1 MNMDNLKEVFADE
14 AFVEGLL
21 QLENAAEVQEA
32 LKEKDIEMTED
43 DIISLRDIMVKVESG
58 EVSEEQLESWAAQA
72 EEGEIPEEMLELV
85 SGGVITITALVLGA
99 LVTTLKMAAVG
110 VGAAGVTVGAS
121 YAVRNRW

>member
-21 QLENAAEVQEA
+21 QLESAAKVQEA

-72 EEGEIPEEMLELV
+72 EEGEIPEEILELV
-85 SGGVITITALVLGA
+85 SGGVITITALLLGT

>member
-1 MNMDNLKEVFADE
+1 MNMDKLKEVFADE
-14 AFVEGLL
+14 VFVEGLL
-21 QLENAAEVQEA
+21 QLESAAEVQEA

-85 SGGVITITALVLGA
+85 SGGVITITALVLGT

>member
-1 MNMDNLKEVFADE
+1 MNMDKLKEVFADE

-21 QLENAAEVQEA
+21 QLESAAEVQEA

-58 EVSEEQLESWAAQA
+58 EVSEEQMESWAAQA

-85 SGGVITITALVLGA
+85 SGGVITITALLLGCLA
-99 LVTTLKMAAVG
+99 TTLKMAAVG

>member
-1 MNMDNLKEVFADE
+1 MNMDKLKEVFADE

-21 QLENAAEVQEA
+21 QLESAAEVQEA

-58 EVSEEQLESWAAQA
+58 EVSEEQMESWAAQA

-85 SGGVITITALVLGA
+85 SGGVITITALLLGT

>member
-21 QLENAAEVQEA
+21 QLESAAEVQEA

-85 SGGVITITALVLGA
+85 SGGVITITALLLGT

>member
-1 MNMDNLKEVFADE
+1 MNMDKLKEVFADE

-21 QLENAAEVQEA
+21 QLESAAEVQEA

-72 EEGEIPEEMLELV
+72 EEGEIPEKMLELV
-85 SGGVITITALVLGA
+85 SGGVITITALVLGS

>member
-1 MNMDNLKEVFADE
+1 MNMDKLKEVFADE

-21 QLENAAEVQEA
+21 QLESAAEVQEA

-72 EEGEIPEEMLELV
+72 EEGEIPEKMLELV
-85 SGGVITITALVLGA
+85 SGGVITITALLLGT

>member
-1 MNMDNLKEVFADE
+1 MNMDKLKEVFADE

-21 QLENAAEVQEA
+21 QLESAAEVQEA

-72 EEGEIPEEMLELV
+72 EEGEIPEEILELV
-85 SGGVITITALVLGA
+85 SGGVITITALLLGT

>member
-1 MNMDNLKEVFADE
+1 MNMDKLKEVFADE

-21 QLENAAEVQEA
+21 QLESVAEVQEA

-85 SGGVITITALVLGA
+85 SGGVITITALLLGT

>member
-1 MNMDNLKEVFADE
+1 MNMDKLKEVFADE

-21 QLENAAEVQEA
+21 QLESAAEVQEA

-72 EEGEIPEEMLELV
+72 EEGEIPEKMLELV

>member
-1 MNMDNLKEVFADE
+1 MNMDKLKEVFADE

-21 QLENAAEVQEA
+21 QLESAAEVQEA

-58 EVSEEQLESWAAQA
+58 EVSEEQLESWAAQS

-85 SGGVITITALVLGA
+85 SGGIVISTAAAIAWGIGYA
-99 LVTTLKMAAVG
+99 ICAVTGVAVG
-110 VGAAGVTVGAS
+110 GWIFNTAEGS
-121 YAVRNRW
+121 RDW

>member
-1 MNMDNLKEVFADE
+1 MNMDKLKEVFADE

-21 QLENAAEVQEA
+21 QLESAAEVQEA

-58 EVSEEQLESWAAQA
+58 EVSEEQMESWAAQA

-85 SGGVITITALVLGA
+85 SGGVITITALLLGT

-121 YAVRNRW
+121 YAVRYRW

>member
-1 MNMDNLKEVFADE
+1 MNMDKLKEVFADE

-21 QLENAAEVQEA
+21 QLESAAEVQEA

-58 EVSEEQLESWAAQA
+58 EVSEEQMESWAAQA

-85 SGGVITITALVLGA
+85 SGGVITITAVLLGA

>member
-21 QLENAAEVQEA
+21 QLESAVEVQEA

-58 EVSEEQLESWAAQA
+58 EVSEEQMESWAAQA

-85 SGGVITITALVLGA
+85 SGGIVISTAAAIAWGIGYAVCA
-99 LVTTLKMAAVG
+99 VTGVAVG
-110 VGAAGVTVGAS
+110 GWIFNTAEGSRG
-121 YAVRNRW
+121 W

>member
-1 MNMDNLKEVFADE
+1 MNMDKLKEVFADE

-21 QLENAAEVQEA
+21 QLESAAEVQEA

-85 SGGVITITALVLGA
+85 SGGVITITALLLGC

>member
-1 MNMDNLKEVFADE
+1 MNMDKLKEVFADE

-21 QLENAAEVQEA
+21 QLESAAEVQEA

-85 SGGVITITALVLGA
+85 SGGVITITALLLGT

>member
-1 MNMDNLKEVFADE
+1 MNMDKLKEVFADE

-21 QLENAAEVQEA
+21 QLESAAEVQEA

-72 EEGEIPEEMLELV
+72 EEGEIPEKMLELV
-85 SGGVITITALVLGA
+85 SGGVITITALLLGCLA
-99 LVTTLKMAAVG
+99 TTLKMAAVG

>member
-1 MNMDNLKEVFADE
+1 MNMDKLKEVFADE

-21 QLENAAEVQEA
+21 QLESAAEVQEA

-85 SGGVITITALVLGA
+85 SGGVITITALLLGA

>member
-1 MNMDNLKEVFADE
+1 MNMDKLKEVFADE

-21 QLENAAEVQEA
+21 QLESAAEVQEA

-58 EVSEEQLESWAAQA
+58 EVSEEQLESWAAQV

-85 SGGVITITALVLGA
+85 SGGVITITAVLLGCLA
-99 LVTTLKMAAVG
+99 TTLKMAAVG
-110 VGAAGVTVGAS
+110 EGAAGVTVGAS

>member
-1 MNMDNLKEVFADE
+1 MNMDKLKEVFADE

-21 QLENAAEVQEA
+21 QLESAAEVQEA

-58 EVSEEQLESWAAQA
+58 EVSEEQMESWAAQA
-72 EEGEIPEEMLELV
+72 EEGEIPEKMLELV
-85 SGGVITITALVLGA
+85 SGGVITITALLLGT

>member
-1 MNMDNLKEVFADE
+1 MNMDKLKEVFADE

-21 QLENAAEVQEA
+21 QLESAAEVQEA

>member
-1 MNMDNLKEVFADE
+1 MNMDKLKEVFADE

-21 QLENAAEVQEA
+21 QLESAAEVQEA

-72 EEGEIPEEMLELV
+72 EEGEIPEKMLELV
-85 SGGVITITALVLGA
+85 SGGVVTITALLLGA

>member
-1 MNMDNLKEVFADE
+1 MNMDKLKEVFADE

-21 QLENAAEVQEA
+21 QLESAAEVQEA

-72 EEGEIPEEMLELV
+72 EEGEIPEKMLELV
-85 SGGVITITALVLGA
+85 SGGVITITALLLGA

>member
-21 QLENAAEVQEA
+21 QLESAAEVQEA

-58 EVSEEQLESWAAQA
+58 EVSEEQMESWAAQA

-85 SGGVITITALVLGA
+85 SGGVITITALLLGT

>member
-1 MNMDNLKEVFADE
+1 MNMDKLKEVFADE

-21 QLENAAEVQEA
+21 QLESAAEVQEA

-72 EEGEIPEEMLELV
+72 EEGEIPEKMLELV
-85 SGGVITITALVLGA
+85 SGGVVTITAILLGA

>member
-1 MNMDNLKEVFADE
+1 MNMDKLKEVFADE

-21 QLENAAEVQEA
+21 QLESAAEVQEA

-72 EEGEIPEEMLELV
+72 EEGEIPEKMLELV
-85 SGGVITITALVLGA
+85 SGGVITITALL
-99 LVTTLKMAAVG
+99 
-110 VGAAGVTVGAS
+110 
-121 YAVRNRW
+121 

>member
-1 MNMDNLKEVFADE
+1 MNMDKLKEVFADE

-21 QLENAAEVQEA
+21 QLESVAEVQEA

-85 SGGVITITALVLGA
+85 SGGVITITALLLGCLA
-99 LVTTLKMAAVG
+99 TTLKMAAVG

>member
-1 MNMDNLKEVFADE
+1 MNMDKLKEVFADE

-21 QLENAAEVQEA
+21 QLESAAEVQEA

-85 SGGVITITALVLGA
+85 SGGIVISTAAAIAWGIGYA
-99 LVTTLKMAAVG
+99 ICAVTGVAVG
-110 VGAAGVTVGAS
+110 GWIFNTAEGS
-121 YAVRNRW
+121 RDW

>member
-43 DIISLRDIMVKVESG
+43 DIISLRHIMVKVESG

-72 EEGEIPEEMLELV
+72 EEGEIPEKMLELV

>member
-1 MNMDNLKEVFADE
+1 MNMDKLKEVFADE

-21 QLENAAEVQEA
+21 QLESAAEVQEA

-85 SGGVITITALVLGA
+85 SGGIVISTAATIAWGIGYA
-99 LVTTLKMAAVG
+99 ICAVTGVAVG
-110 VGAAGVTVGAS
+110 GWIFNTAEGS
-121 YAVRNRW
+121 RDW

>member
-1 MNMDNLKEVFADE
+1 MNMDKLKEVFADE

-58 EVSEEQLESWAAQA
+58 EVSEEQLESWAAQS

-85 SGGVITITALVLGA
+85 SGGVITITALLLGCLA
-99 LVTTLKMAAVG
+99 TTLKMAAVG

>member
-1 MNMDNLKEVFADE
+1 MNMDKLKEVFADE

-21 QLENAAEVQEA
+21 QLESAAEVQEA

-85 SGGVITITALVLGA
+85 SGGVITITAVLLGA

>member
-1 MNMDNLKEVFADE
+1 MNMDKLKEVFADE

-21 QLENAAEVQEA
+21 QLESAAEVQEA

-58 EVSEEQLESWAAQA
+58 EVSEEQLESWAAQS

-85 SGGVITITALVLGA
+85 SGGVITITALLLGT

>member
-1 MNMDNLKEVFADE
+1 MNMDKLKEVFADE

-21 QLENAAEVQEA
+21 QLESAAEVQEA

-85 SGGVITITALVLGA
+85 SGGIVISTA
-99 LVTTLKMAAVG
+99 AAVAWGIGYAICAVTG
-110 VGAAGVTVGAS
+110 VAVGGWIFNTAEGS
-121 YAVRNRW
+121 RDW

>member
-1 MNMDNLKEVFADE
+1 MNMDKLKEVFADE

-21 QLENAAEVQEA
+21 QLESAAEVQEA

-58 EVSEEQLESWAAQA
+58 EVSEEQLESWAAQS

-85 SGGVITITALVLGA
+85 SGGVITITAVLLGCLA
-99 LVTTLKMAAVG
+99 TTLKMAAVG

>member
-1 MNMDNLKEVFADE
+1 MNMDKLKEVFADE

-21 QLENAAEVQEA
+21 QLESAAEVQEA

-72 EEGEIPEEMLELV
+72 EEGEIPEKMLELV
-85 SGGVITITALVLGA
+85 SGGVITITALLLGV

>member
-1 MNMDNLKEVFADE
+1 MNMDKLKEVFADE

-21 QLENAAEVQEA
+21 QLESAAEVQEA

-58 EVSEEQLESWAAQA
+58 EVSEEQMESWAAQA
-72 EEGEIPEEMLELV
+72 EEGEIPEKMLELV
-85 SGGVITITALVLGA
+85 SGGVVTITAILLGA

>member
-1 MNMDNLKEVFADE
+1 MNMDKLKEVFADE

-21 QLENAAEVQEA
+21 QLESAAEVQEA

-43 DIISLRDIMVKVESG
+43 DIISLRDTMVKVESG

-85 SGGVITITALVLGA
+85 SGGVITITAVLLGA